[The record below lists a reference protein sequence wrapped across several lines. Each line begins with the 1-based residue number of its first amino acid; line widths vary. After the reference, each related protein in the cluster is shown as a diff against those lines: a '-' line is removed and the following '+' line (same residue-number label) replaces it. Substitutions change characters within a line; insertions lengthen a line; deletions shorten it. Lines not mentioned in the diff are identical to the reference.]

1 MSDLNAIVNAAD
13 LRAALQTGSLE
24 RVDIAATDLPPVDI
38 ATLQMNHV
46 RMTGTKLVG
55 LHVGSLQASRVH
67 GRGVLLRATR
77 FEHAELLQWDISAS
91 QAQEIQWPGARLQDC
106 RFTETP
112 LTNANLQRGIL
123 VGCEFALS
131 DLNHANLSEA
141 LILHSNFTDT
151 RQGGAVLDNANLT
164 GAVLCHVNLRGA
176 NLFRA
181 SFQHA
186 VLIGVDLR
194 DANLTGVSFK
204 DAVLIDC
211 KIERA
216 EMSGTTIQE
225 IAQAGGSLADVFE
238 RLKHLPAEQTA
249 MMTAALLVRGASSTQ
264 QSSASVAMASGQMD
278 PLSTLMRLSFAA
290 MIRELQ
296 GRGGPQEL
304 GQLRVDGDHVYARS
318 VGGEE
323 IRLTAATRDAP
334 RVAPQM
340 RAIDPNTAQP
350 SQPAARPAP
359 AVPAAG
365 APAPVA
371 PAGRFNGLEID

>member
-1 MSDLNAIVNAAD
+1 MSDLHAIANAAD
-13 LRAALQTGSLE
+13 LRAALQSGQIE
-24 RVDIAATDLPPVDI
+24 RADIAATDLPPVEVG
-38 ATLQMNHV
+38 AVRMNHV
-46 RMTGTKLVG
+46 RMMGTKLVG
-55 LHVGSLQASRVH
+55 LHINGLHASRVH

-77 FEHAELLQWDISAS
+77 FERAELLQWDISAS
-91 QAQEIQWPGARLQDC
+91 QAQEIQWPAARLQDC

-112 LTNANLQRGIL
+112 LTNANLQRSIL

-151 RQGGAVLDNANLT
+151 RQGGAVLDNANLSS
-164 GAVLCHVNLRGA
+164 AVLCHVNLRGA

-194 DANLTGVSFK
+194 DANLTGVSFR

-211 KIERA
+211 KTERA
-216 EMSGTTIQE
+216 EMSGSTVQE
-225 IAQAGGSLADVFE
+225 LAQAGGSLAEVFE

-249 MMTAALLVRGASSTQ
+249 MMAAALLVRGATATP
-264 QSSASVAMASGQMD
+264 SSAGNSAASATNASGQLD
-278 PLSTLMRLSFAA
+278 PMATLMRLSFAA

-296 GRGGPQEL
+296 GRGGPAEL

-318 VGGEE
+318 TGGDE
-323 IRLTAATRDAP
+323 IRLTSARADAP
-334 RVAPQM
+334 RQAAQM
-340 RAIDPNTAQP
+340 RVPDPG
-350 SQPAARPAP
+350 QPAARPAP
-359 AVPAAG
+359 APVAAPAAT
-365 APAPVA
+365 PAPG
-371 PAGRFNGLEID
+371 GRFGGGLEID